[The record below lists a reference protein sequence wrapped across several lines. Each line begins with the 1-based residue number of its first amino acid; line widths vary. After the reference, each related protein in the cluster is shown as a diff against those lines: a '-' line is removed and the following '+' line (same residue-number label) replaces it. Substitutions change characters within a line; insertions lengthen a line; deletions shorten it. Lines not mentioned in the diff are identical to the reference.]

1 MNSWQRLVFY
11 LVLNILVSA
20 CTILT
25 VLVIWDRLHQP
36 ADLKSAP
43 TLSATLPA
51 GLIFT
56 VTPAPTLA
64 QPTAP
69 ATPGGPLPN
78 LIRIDNVFGVGNL
91 DQEVVV
97 LKRVGGGEL
106 TLTNWK
112 LSGGHANDFVF
123 PALTLYKDG
132 AIQVHTGA
140 GVNTVVDLYW
150 GRDSAVW
157 QVGDTVNLFDDQGHL
172 RASYKIP

>member
-11 LVLNILVSA
+11 LILNVLVSA

-36 ADLKSAP
+36 ADLKNAP
-43 TLSATLPA
+43 SLGATLPA

-56 VTPAPTLA
+56 ATPSPVPAP
-64 QPTAP
+64 PTAK

-78 LIRIDNVFGVGNL
+78 LIKIDNVFGVGNL

-97 LKRVGGGEL
+97 LKRIGDGEL
-106 TLTNWK
+106 ALTNWK
-112 LSGGHANDFVF
+112 LSGGHASDFVF

-132 AIQVHTGA
+132 GVQVHTGP

-150 GRDSAVW
+150 SRDAAVW
-157 QVGDTVNLFDDQGHL
+157 QEGDTVKLLDDQGNL